1 MRKTLLL
8 VLSAIAT
15 ALLAPIALA
24 QGDAAAGQ
32 AKSALCATCHGP
44 DGNSEL
50 VINPKIAGQNAR
62 YLSKQLQDFKSGVRP
77 GPIMA
82 AMVISLS
89 DEDIEDLAAY
99 YAAQTPTLLGADPD
113 LVELAET
120 LYRAGNRELQVTAC
134 SACHS
139 PDGDGNAPAGFPA
152 LGGQHPEY
160 TLQQL
165 KDFRSGTRANDPD
178 GMMRIVT
185 ERLTD
190 PELEALA
197 SYLAGLH

>member
-1 MRKTLLL
+1 MRKSLILLL
-8 VLSAIAT
+8 STIAAAT
-15 ALLAPIALA
+15 FTQVTLA
-24 QGDAAAGQ
+24 QGDPEAGQ

-50 VINPKIAGQNAR
+50 AINPKIAGQNAR
-62 YLSKQLQDFKSGVRP
+62 YMIKQMQDFKSGARP

-82 AMVISLS
+82 AMVINLS

-99 YAAQTPTLLGADPD
+99 YAAQTPILLGADPEV
-113 LVELAET
+113 VELAES
-120 LYRAGNRELQVTAC
+120 LYRSGVGELEVTAC

-139 PDGDGNAPAGFPA
+139 PTGTGNAPAGFPA

-165 KDFRSGTRANDPD
+165 KDFRSGVRANDQD
-178 GMMRIVT
+178 GMMRLVT

>member
-1 MRKTLLL
+1 MRKSLIL
-8 VLSAIAT
+8 LSAIAAAVFT
-15 ALLAPIALA
+15 QATLA
-24 QGDAAAGQ
+24 QGDPDAGQ

-50 VINPKIAGQNAR
+50 AINPKIAGQNAR
-62 YLSKQLQDFKSGVRP
+62 YSIKQLRDYKSGARP

-82 AMVISLS
+82 AMVINLS

-99 YAAQTPTLLGADPD
+99 YAAQTPTLLGADPE
-113 LVELAET
+113 LVELAES
-120 LYRAGNRELQVTAC
+120 LYRSGNNELQVTAC

-139 PDGDGNAPAGFPA
+139 PTGTGNAPAGFPA

-165 KDFRSGTRANDPD
+165 KDFRAGTRANDQD
-178 GMMRIVT
+178 GMMRLVT

>member
-1 MRKTLLL
+1 MKKSLILLL
-8 VLSAIAT
+8 ST
-15 ALLAPIALA
+15 AAAALFAHVAPA
-24 QGDAAAGQ
+24 QGDAAAGE

-62 YLSKQLQDFKSGVRP
+62 YMIKQLQDFKSGARP
-77 GPIMA
+77 GPIMT
-82 AMVISLS
+82 AMVINLS

-113 LVELAET
+113 SVELAES
-120 LYRAGNRELQVTAC
+120 LYRSGNSELQVTAC

-139 PDGDGNAPAGFPA
+139 PTGTGNAPAGFPA

-165 KDFRSGTRANDPD
+165 KDFRAGVRANDSD
-178 GMMRIVT
+178 GMMRLVT

>member
-1 MRKTLLL
+1 MRKTLILL
-8 VLSAIAT
+8 LSAIAAAT
-15 ALLAPIALA
+15 FTQVTLA
-24 QGDAAAGQ
+24 QGDPEAGQ
-32 AKSALCATCHGP
+32 AKSALCATCHGS

-50 VINPKIAGQNAR
+50 AINPKIAGQNAR
-62 YLSKQLQDFKSGVRP
+62 YIIKQLRDYKSGARP

-82 AMVISLS
+82 AMVINLS

-99 YAAQTPTLLGADPD
+99 YAAQTPTLLGADPE
-113 LVELAET
+113 LVELAES
-120 LYRAGNRELQVTAC
+120 LYRSGNNELQVTAC

-139 PDGDGNAPAGFPA
+139 PTGTGNAPAGFPA

-165 KDFRSGTRANDPD
+165 KDFRAGTRANDQD
-178 GMMRIVT
+178 GMMRLVT

>member
-1 MRKTLLL
+1 MKKSLLL
-8 VLSAIAT
+8 LWSAAVAALFAT
-15 ALLAPIALA
+15 GALG
-24 QGDAAAGQ
+24 QGDAAAGE

-50 VINPKIAGQNAR
+50 PINPKIAGQNAR
-62 YLSKQLQDFKSGVRP
+62 YLIKQMQDFKSGARP

-82 AMVISLS
+82 TMVVNLS

-113 LVELAET
+113 SVELAES
-120 LYRAGNRELQVTAC
+120 LYRSGNEELQVTAC

-139 PDGDGNAPAGFPA
+139 PTGSGNALAGFPA
-152 LGGQHPEY
+152 VSGQHPEY
-160 TLQQL
+160 TLEQL
-165 KDFRSGTRANDPD
+165 EAFRQGARANDAD
-178 GMMRIVT
+178 GMMRNVT

-190 PELEALA
+190 RELQALA
-197 SYLAGLH
+197 DYLAGLH

>member
-1 MRKTLLL
+1 MKKTLML
-8 VLSAIAT
+8 LSAIAAAT
-15 ALLAPIALA
+15 FAQSTLA
-24 QGDAAAGQ
+24 QGDPEAGQ
-32 AKSALCATCHGP
+32 AKSALCATCHGS

-50 VINPKIAGQNAR
+50 AINPKIAGQNAR
-62 YLSKQLQDFKSGVRP
+62 YIIKQLRDYKSGARP

-82 AMVISLS
+82 AMVVNLS

-99 YAAQTPTLLGADPD
+99 YAAQTPTLLGADPEV
-113 LVELAET
+113 VELAAS
-120 LYRAGNRELQVTAC
+120 LYRSGNRDLRVTAC
-134 SACHS
+134 AACHS
-139 PDGDGNAPAGFPA
+139 PTGSGNAPAGFPA

-165 KDFRSGTRANDPD
+165 KNFRSGDRANDRD
-178 GMMRIVT
+178 GMMRLVA

-190 PELEALA
+190 LELEALA

>member
-1 MRKTLLL
+1 MRKSLILLL
-8 VLSAIAT
+8 STIAAAT
-15 ALLAPIALA
+15 FTQAALA
-24 QGDAAAGQ
+24 QGDPEAGQ

-50 VINPKIAGQNAR
+50 AINPKIAGQNAR
-62 YLSKQLQDFKSGVRP
+62 YMIKQMQDFKSGARP

-82 AMVISLS
+82 AMVINLS
-89 DEDIEDLAAY
+89 DEDIEDLAAW
-99 YAAQTPTLLGADPD
+99 YAAQTPTLLGADPEV
-113 LVELAET
+113 VELAES
-120 LYRAGNRELQVTAC
+120 LYRSGVGELEVTAC

-139 PDGDGNAPAGFPA
+139 PTGTGNAPAGFPA

-165 KDFRSGTRANDPD
+165 KDFRSGVRANDQD
-178 GMMRIVT
+178 GMMRLVT

>member
-1 MRKTLLL
+1 MRKSLLL
-8 VLSAIAT
+8 SLSAIVA
-15 ALLAPIALA
+15 AVFAQVAPA
-24 QGDAAAGQ
+24 QGDPAAGE

-50 VINPKIAGQNAR
+50 AVNPKIAGQNAR
-62 YLSKQLQDFKSGVRP
+62 YMIKQLQDFKSGARP

-82 AMVISLS
+82 AMVINLS

-99 YAAQTPTLLGADPD
+99 YAAQTPTLLGADAD
-113 LVELAET
+113 QVELAET
-120 LYRAGNRELQVTAC
+120 LYRAGNGDLQVIAC

-139 PDGDGNAPAGFPA
+139 PTGSGNAPAGFPA

-165 KDFRSGTRANDPD
+165 KDFRSGLRANDPD

>member
-1 MRKTLLL
+1 MRKPLILLL
-8 VLSAIAT
+8 STIAAAAFT
-15 ALLAPIALA
+15 QATLA
-24 QGDAAAGQ
+24 QGDPEAGQ

-50 VINPKIAGQNAR
+50 AINPKIAGQNAR
-62 YLSKQLQDFKSGVRP
+62 YMIKQMQDFKSGARP

-82 AMVISLS
+82 AMVINLS

-99 YAAQTPTLLGADPD
+99 YAAQTPTLLGADPEV
-113 LVELAET
+113 VELAES
-120 LYRAGNRELQVTAC
+120 LYRSGVGELEVTAC

-139 PDGDGNAPAGFPA
+139 PTGTGNAPAGFPA

-165 KDFRSGTRANDPD
+165 KDFRSGARANDHD
-178 GMMRIVT
+178 GMMRLVT

>member
-1 MRKTLLL
+1 MRKSLILL
-8 VLSAIAT
+8 LSAIAAAAFT
-15 ALLAPIALA
+15 QATLA
-24 QGDAAAGQ
+24 QGDPEAGQ

-50 VINPKIAGQNAR
+50 AINPKIAGQNAR
-62 YLSKQLQDFKSGVRP
+62 YMIKQMQDFRSGARP

-82 AMVISLS
+82 AMVINLS

-99 YAAQTPTLLGADPD
+99 YAAQTPTLLGADPEV
-113 LVELAET
+113 VELAES
-120 LYRAGNRELQVTAC
+120 LYRSGVGELEVTAC

-139 PDGDGNAPAGFPA
+139 PTGTGNAPAGFPA

-165 KDFRSGTRANDPD
+165 KDFRSGARANDQD
-178 GMMRIVT
+178 GMMRLVT

>member
-1 MRKTLLL
+1 MRKSLILL
-8 VLSAIAT
+8 LSAIA
-15 ALLAPIALA
+15 AAMFAHVAPA
-24 QGDAAAGQ
+24 QGDAAAGE

-50 VINPKIAGQNAR
+50 AINPKIAGQNAR
-62 YLSKQLQDFKSGVRP
+62 YMIKQMQDFKSGARP

-82 AMVISLS
+82 AMVINLS

-113 LVELAET
+113 SAELAES
-120 LYRAGNRELQVTAC
+120 LYRSGVKDLEVSAC

-139 PDGDGNAPAGFPA
+139 PTGTGNAPAGFPA

-165 KDFRSGTRANDPD
+165 RDFRSGTRANDQD
-178 GMMRIVT
+178 GMMRLVT
-185 ERLTD
+185 KRLTD

-197 SYLAGLH
+197 NYLAGLH

>member
-1 MRKTLLL
+1 MRKSLIL
-8 VLSAIAT
+8 LSAIVAAMFT
-15 ALLAPIALA
+15 QVTLA
-24 QGDAAAGQ
+24 QGDPEAGQ
-32 AKSALCATCHGP
+32 AKSALCATCHGS

-50 VINPKIAGQNAR
+50 AINPKIAGQNAR
-62 YLSKQLQDFKSGVRP
+62 YIIKQLRDYKSGARP

-82 AMVISLS
+82 AMVINLS
-89 DEDIEDLAAY
+89 DEDMEDLAAY
-99 YAAQTPTLLGADPD
+99 YAAQTPTLLGADPEI
-113 LVELAET
+113 VELAES
-120 LYRAGNRELQVTAC
+120 LYRSGNSELQVTAC

-139 PDGDGNAPAGFPA
+139 PTGTGNAPAGFPA

-165 KDFRSGTRANDPD
+165 KNFRAGIRANDRD
-178 GMMRIVT
+178 GMMRLVA

>member
-1 MRKTLLL
+1 MKKSLILLL
-8 VLSAIAT
+8 SAT
-15 ALLAPIALA
+15 AAAVFAQVAPA
-24 QGDAAAGQ
+24 QGDAAAGE

-62 YLSKQLQDFKSGVRP
+62 YMIKQLQDFKSGARP
-77 GPIMA
+77 GPIMT
-82 AMVISLS
+82 AMVINLS

-113 LVELAET
+113 SVELAES
-120 LYRAGNRELQVTAC
+120 LYRSGNSELQVTAC

-139 PDGDGNAPAGFPA
+139 PTGTGNAPAGFPA

-165 KDFRSGTRANDPD
+165 KDFRAGVRANDSD
-178 GMMRIVT
+178 GMMRLVT

>member
-1 MRKTLLL
+1 MKKSLILLL
-8 VLSAIAT
+8 SAT
-15 ALLAPIALA
+15 AAAVFAQVSPA
-24 QGDAAAGQ
+24 QGDAAAGE

-62 YLSKQLQDFKSGVRP
+62 YMIKQLQDFKSGARP
-77 GPIMA
+77 GPIMT
-82 AMVISLS
+82 AMVINLS

-113 LVELAET
+113 SVELAES
-120 LYRAGNRELQVTAC
+120 LYRSGNSELQVTAC

-139 PDGDGNAPAGFPA
+139 PTGTGNAPAGFPA

-165 KDFRSGTRANDPD
+165 KDFRAGVRANDSD
-178 GMMRIVT
+178 GMMRLVT

>member
-1 MRKTLLL
+1 MRKSLILL
-8 VLSAIAT
+8 LSAIAAAAFT
-15 ALLAPIALA
+15 QATLA
-24 QGDAAAGQ
+24 QGDPEAGQ

-50 VINPKIAGQNAR
+50 AINPKIAGQNAR
-62 YLSKQLQDFKSGVRP
+62 YMIKQMQDFKSGARP

-82 AMVISLS
+82 AMVINLS

-99 YAAQTPTLLGADPD
+99 YAAQTPTLLGADPEV
-113 LVELAET
+113 VELAES
-120 LYRAGNRELQVTAC
+120 LYRSGVGELEVTAC

-139 PDGDGNAPAGFPA
+139 PTGTGNAPAGFPA

-165 KDFRSGTRANDPD
+165 KDFRSGARANDQD
-178 GMMRIVT
+178 GMMRLVT

>member
-1 MRKTLLL
+1 MRKPLILLL
-8 VLSAIAT
+8 STIAAAT
-15 ALLAPIALA
+15 LTQATLA
-24 QGDAAAGQ
+24 QGDPEAGQ

-50 VINPKIAGQNAR
+50 AINPKIAGQNAR
-62 YLSKQLQDFKSGVRP
+62 YMIKQLQDFKSGARP

-82 AMVISLS
+82 AMVINLS

-99 YAAQTPTLLGADPD
+99 YAAQTPTLLGADPEV
-113 LVELAET
+113 VELAES
-120 LYRAGNRELQVTAC
+120 LYRSGVDELEVTAC

-139 PDGDGNAPAGFPA
+139 PTGTGNAPAGFPA

-165 KDFRSGTRANDPD
+165 KDFRSGARANDQD
-178 GMMRIVT
+178 GMMRLVT